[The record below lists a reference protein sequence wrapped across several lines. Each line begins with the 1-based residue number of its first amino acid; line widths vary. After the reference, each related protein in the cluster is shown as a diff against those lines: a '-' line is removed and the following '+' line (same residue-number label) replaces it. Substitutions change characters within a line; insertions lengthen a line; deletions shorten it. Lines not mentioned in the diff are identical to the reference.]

1 MKAEHFIK
9 YCIPVIVGISFMVA
23 QLLAPYIHISEDTQR
38 ILTIVGAGAI
48 IGLVLY
54 VILTLIYEWA
64 KVALK
69 GW

>member
-1 MKAEHFIK
+1 
-9 YCIPVIVGISFMVA
+9 MVA

-38 ILTIVGAGAI
+38 ILTIVGAGVI
-48 IGLVLY
+48 ISLVLY

-64 KVALK
+64 KAALK